1 MILWNWRTLFMTK
14 IFDSIIIG
22 AGPCGMRVA
31 LELKKK
37 DVDFLLLDPGTP
49 GGKVNV
55 APRVDNYPG
64 FHEIPGPDLAVALF
78 TRLVD
83 AEIEITPEGV
93 LSLTKEGELFRV
105 KTDYTEYLAKTVVI
119 SSGTKD
125 RKLGLDRED
134 ELLGHGLSYC
144 ALCDGHFFKGQD
156 IIVIGGGN
164 AALKEAIH
172 LTNVAKK
179 VYLIHRRNQFRGSEK
194 LVEELRNA
202 PNAEILT
209 PYVPVK
215 LIAEDKITG
224 IEIAHRETDERKII
238 NLQGVFVAVGQI
250 PNTQYINIEGVLDEY
265 TTVPVTMKTMETNC
279 PNLFAGG
286 DVLPRDIRQIYLAE
300 HDGIVISKSI
310 LGVLGKNE

>member
-1 MILWNWRTLFMTK
+1 MAKVFE
-14 IFDSIIIG
+14 SIIIG

-37 DVDFLLLDPGTP
+37 DVDFLLIDPGTP

-64 FHEIPGPDLAVALF
+64 FKEIPGPDLAVALF
-78 TRLVD
+78 MRLVD
-83 AEIEITPEGV
+83 AGIEITPENV
-93 LSLTKEGELFRV
+93 LSLRKDGDNFV
-105 KTDYTEYLAKTVVI
+105 IKTDYNEYLAKTVVI

-125 RKLGLDRED
+125 RKVGLDRED

-172 LTNVAKK
+172 LTGVAKK
-179 VYLIHRRNQFRGSEK
+179 VYLIHRRNEFRGSGK
-194 LVEELRNA
+194 LVDELRSFD
-202 PNAEILT
+202 NAEILT
-209 PYVPVK
+209 PYIPVRF
-215 LIAEDKITG
+215 IADDKVKG
-224 IEIAHRETDERKII
+224 IEIENRETGERKII
-238 NLQGVFVAVGQI
+238 ELQGIFVAVGQI
-250 PNTQYINIEGVLDEY
+250 PNTQYIEIDGVLDEWK
-265 TTVPVTMKTMETNC
+265 TVPVTMKTMETNC

-300 HDGIVISKSI
+300 HDGIIISKTI
-310 LGVLGKNE
+310 LERLGK

>member
-1 MILWNWRTLFMTK
+1 MNK
-14 IFDSIIIG
+14 IYECIIIG

-37 DVDFLLLDPGTP
+37 DVDFLILEPGVP

-64 FHEIPGPDLAVALF
+64 FKEIPGPELAFALF
-78 TRLVD
+78 NRLNE
-83 AEIEITPEGV
+83 AGIELVPERV
-93 LSLTKEGELFRV
+93 LSLTKEDNFII
-105 KTDYTEYLAKTVVI
+105 KTDLNEYRALTVVI
-119 SSGTKD
+119 SSGTQD
-125 RKLGLDRED
+125 RKLGLEKED

-172 LTNVAKK
+172 LTHVAKK
-179 VYLIHRRNQFRGSEK
+179 VYLIHRRNEFRGSDK
-194 LVEELRNA
+194 LVEELRNIE
-202 PNAEILT
+202 NVEIIT
-209 PYVPVK
+209 PYIPVRI
-215 LIAEDKITG
+215 IASDKVEG
-224 IEIAHRETDERKII
+224 IEIENREDGSRKTIE
-238 NLQGVFVAVGQI
+238 LQGIFVAVGQI
-250 PNTQYINIEGVLDEY
+250 PNTQYINIDGVKDEW
-265 TTVPVTMKTMETNC
+265 TTIPVTMKTMETNC

-286 DVLPRDIRQIYLAE
+286 DVLPREIRQIYLAE

-310 LGVLGKNE
+310 LERLGK

>member
-1 MILWNWRTLFMTK
+1 MSK
-14 IFDSIIIG
+14 IYESIIIG

-37 DVDFLLLDPGTP
+37 NVDFLLLDPGTP

-64 FHEIPGPDLAVALF
+64 FTKIPGPDLAVALF
-78 TRLVD
+78 TRLVE
-83 AEIEITPEGV
+83 AEIEITPENV
-93 LSLTKEGELFRV
+93 LNLTKDGDNFV
-105 KTDYTEYLAKTVVI
+105 IKTDYNEYLAKTVVI
-119 SSGTKD
+119 ASGTKE
-125 RKLGLDRED
+125 RKLGLEKED

-172 LTNVAKK
+172 LSHVAKK
-179 VYLIHRRNQFRGSEK
+179 VYLIHRRNEFRGSDK
-194 LVEELRNA
+194 LVEELRQSENV
-202 PNAEILT
+202 EILT
-209 PYVPVK
+209 PFIPIRIIGEEKV
-215 LIAEDKITG
+215 TG
-224 IEIAHRETDERKII
+224 IEIANRETDERRII
-238 NLQGVFVAVGQI
+238 ELQGVFPAVGQI
-250 PNTQYINIEGVLDEY
+250 PNTQYIEIEGVLDEWK
-265 TTVPVTMKTMETNC
+265 TIPVTMKTMESNC
-279 PNLFAGG
+279 PNLYAGG

-310 LGVLGKNE
+310 LEKLGK